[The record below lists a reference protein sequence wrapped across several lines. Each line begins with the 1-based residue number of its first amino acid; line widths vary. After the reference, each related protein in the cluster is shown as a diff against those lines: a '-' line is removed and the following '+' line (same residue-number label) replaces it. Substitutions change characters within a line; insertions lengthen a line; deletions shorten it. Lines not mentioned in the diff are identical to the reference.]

1 MDGGRNMSEHHKLL
15 DNGEETG
22 KCYERKHVALAVCKE
37 KNVIHRMRLMGEMH
51 SLIRQGGTV
60 RGKNQV
66 KLENLK
72 RKVCLERYTI
82 ETVPVDQTWN
92 FKSTVDL
99 SPVSEPLT
107 KAEKELA
114 KAKLKIEEFLNA
126 DTL

>member
-1 MDGGRNMSEHHKLL
+1 MDGGSNMSEHHNVINVKT
-15 DNGEETG
+15 GELV
-22 KCYERKHVALAVCKE
+22 KCYAKKHVALAVCKE
-37 KNVIHRMRLMGEMH
+37 KNNMHRMRLMDKITA
-51 SLIRQGGTV
+51 LVRQGGTV

-72 RKVCLERYTI
+72 REVCREKYTV
-82 ETVPVDQTWN
+82 EAVQVDQTWN
-92 FKSTVDL
+92 FKSTLDL

-114 KAKLKIEEFLNA
+114 KIKAKFDFLNQ